1 MTVLNP
7 KIKHFVFKN
16 KGDFHQQIIKDP
28 DFIKSIIDVRDS
40 AELSYNFNKNGFYE
54 FDKSDLKKGGS
65 IFFLYNGKE
74 VIGAIFGYN
83 NRFVSN
89 EFTMCFVAI
98 KKQFQN
104 MGLGE
109 KFLKKAYMELE
120 KLGYTQI
127 SMLETSKAIV
137 KTNEKIV
144 LKNPNYKKE
153 KRNGTI
159 IKLRRNV
166 K

>member
-54 FDKSDLKKGGS
+54 FYKSDLKEGGS